1 MFDFKEWLK
10 SGLIDGYKQG
20 SFSMP
25 YIITMTANYI
35 VAGMLTQSDAAE
47 IQAACAAWDEELKRI
62 EEEKKAQEETIKNT
76 PTVLP
81 EWPEEPTEDVGD
93 TPTVLP
99 SVDDEST
106 TVV

>member
-47 IQAACAAWDEELKRI
+47 IQAVCAAWDEELKRI
-62 EEEKKAQEETIKNT
+62 EEEKKAQEEIDPGFTR
-76 PTVLP
+76 PDSQPLEEETVS
-81 EWPEEPTEDVGD
+81 
-93 TPTVLP
+93 TV
-99 SVDDEST
+99 
-106 TVV
+106 